1 MTKQLNSYVA
11 WNDGRLQK
19 AGKVMKVWKTKIAVV
34 PLRYLYDTVD
44 GTERVTGDQV
54 EAPGDRSDWVELE
67 DAKKFYRSVELA
79 DARQIALETGRQ
91 RRRADELAAK
101 RADDKA
107 TALAAIRESANDFA
121 DSIAAMDP
129 FGMGQLEFSN
139 GKLEPCRMT
148 YVVRRSKDT
157 VAIDYAVW
165 WLPDAEGNARW
176 LGPRSSVA
184 YVGADWVYIENADG
198 TYQEIPVPVLPD
210 DAVAQ
215 LLAEVVWE
223 YRN

>member
-11 WNDGRLQK
+11 WMDGRVQK
-19 AGKVMKVWKTKIAVV
+19 TGRIMKVWKTKIAVV
-34 PLRYLYDTVD
+34 PLRYLYDD
-44 GTERVTGDQV
+44 TERVTGDQV
-54 EAPGDRSDWVELE
+54 EAPGDRADWVELE
-67 DAKKFYRSVELA
+67 DAKKFYRVVELA
-79 DARQIALETGRQ
+79 DARQIAMETGRQ

-101 RADDKA
+101 HANDKA
-107 TALAAIRESANDFA
+107 KAIASIRESANDFA
-121 DSIAAMDP
+121 DSIAAMDS
-129 FGMGQLEFSN
+129 FGMGQLEFLN

-176 LGPRSSVA
+176 QGPRSSVA
-184 YVGADWVYIENADG
+184 YVSAEYIFIANADG
-198 TYQEIPVPVLPD
+198 TYQEIPVPLLPD

>member
-1 MTKQLNSYVA
+1 MNEQLNSYVA
-11 WNDGRLQK
+11 WTDGRVQK
-19 AGKVMKVWKTKIAVV
+19 AGKVMKVWRTKIAVV
-34 PLRYLYDTVD
+34 PLRYLYDTID

-54 EAPGDRSDWVELE
+54 EAPGDRSNWVELE
-67 DAKKFYRSVELA
+67 DAKKYYRVVDLA
-79 DARQIALETGRQ
+79 DARQITMETGRQ

-107 TALAAIRESANDFA
+107 KAIASIRESFNDFA
-121 DSIAAMDP
+121 DSIAAMDA
-129 FGMGQLEFSN
+129 FGMGQLEFVN

-148 YVVRRSKDT
+148 YVVQRSKDT
-157 VAIDYAVW
+157 VTVNYDVW
-165 WLPDAEGNARW
+165 WLPDAEGDARW
-176 LGPRSSVA
+176 IGPRSSVA
-184 YVGADWVYIENADG
+184 YLSADWVFIENGDG
-198 TYQEIPVPVLPD
+198 TYQEIPMPVLPN